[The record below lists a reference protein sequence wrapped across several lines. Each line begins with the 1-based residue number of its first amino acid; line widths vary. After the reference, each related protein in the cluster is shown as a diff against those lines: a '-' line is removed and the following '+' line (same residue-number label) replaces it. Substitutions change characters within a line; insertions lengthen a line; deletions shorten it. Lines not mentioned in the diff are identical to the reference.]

1 MVLLSATSC
10 CEDCTDCSKERTKTK
25 RLYDRT
31 KSELNI
37 ANKEKNEKEK
47 EIESLNKEI
56 KAITGQL
63 YDLRNKR
70 KKDTAKINKLIG
82 MLSSAIDR
90 EEILIQGLDSIISN
104 RDYINAFYNG
114 TDSVMGVSNE
124 TLFSSKL
131 ETQEF
136 FYKLYN
142 AKNEANDFVNDAK
155 KFRDNM
161 QESQQILAEI
171 ESERSREKIQE
182 LQRQLG
188 QKQQA
193 LDAANQKIQQY
204 NNEIIPNKDAL
215 ITKLSEQVAL
225 LQKDTTT
232 KAQKIIS
239 LESDKSILANKLT
252 ETMRQNDS
260 LNDVVNIRPNIDLNV
275 RKIVIKDNQTYEIPV
290 KVHKRDGV
298 KQSKIYTIYFLIG
311 KVTNDNSPTGMEDGV
326 QYLEPNEYIKFNGE
340 NWHDKTTGRAWAYNG
355 KYEFEWHGQD
365 IPNGKITIKNGSGD
379 KFNPKQKEIR
389 YTYLIFEGSKFL
401 KGYHQCTT
409 REEFK
414 NQIK

>member
-56 KAITGQL
+56 KSITGQL

-215 ITKLSEQVAL
+215 ITKLSEQVVSLQQERDTIQLKLNRKDVENTKLNQQIKDLEYAL
-225 LQKDTTT
+225 DVAKN
-232 KAQKIIS
+232 
-239 LESDKSILANKLT
+239 SIPIYF
-252 ETMRQNDS
+252 
-260 LNDVVNIRPNIDLNV
+260 NIHPK
-275 RKIVIKDNQTYEIPV
+275 RKIVIKEGKGCDIPIIV
-290 KVHKRDGV
+290 NENVAL
-298 KQSKIYTIYFLIG
+298 KQSGNTKKCIIYFCISKEEPYGQKGHRYPPFQQTDTTNIIVFHG
-311 KVTNDNSPTGMEDGV
+311 KERKYHGVCQFDWKGEKIDDLSIHISTPQTEKLKKDWVYSYYIYMDG
-326 QYLEPNEYIKFNGE
+326 KE
-340 NWHDKTTGRAWAYNG
+340 N
-355 KYEFEWHGQD
+355 
-365 IPNGKITIKNGSGD
+365 
-379 KFNPKQKEIR
+379 
-389 YTYLIFEGSKFL
+389 IFEENKPPFQ
-401 KGYHQCTT
+401 K
-409 REEFK
+409 K
-414 NQIK
+414 